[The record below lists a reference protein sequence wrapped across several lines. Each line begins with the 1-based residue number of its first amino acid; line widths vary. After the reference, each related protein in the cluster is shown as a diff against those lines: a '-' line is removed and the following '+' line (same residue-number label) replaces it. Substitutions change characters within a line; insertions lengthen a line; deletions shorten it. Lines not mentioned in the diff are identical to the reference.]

1 MGATANFLAADLGAS
16 NGRVL
21 LGRWNGERFDV
32 EELHRF
38 SNGPSIVLDRM
49 YWNVLTLW
57 SELKHGLTRYA
68 SQHTAP
74 LAGIGLDTWGVD
86 FGLLDKHG
94 HLLGNPVHYRDARTT
109 GMLEHACASVPRHE
123 IFAETGLQFLQ
134 LNTLIQLISMRVQGD
149 AQLDMAHRLLL
160 MPDIFHYWLTG
171 AQIAEYTI
179 ASTTQM
185 LRATDRTWA
194 RDLLARFALPTDI
207 YPEIVMP
214 GTVIGPLLA
223 SVRAEVG
230 LAATVPVIA
239 VASHDTGSAVAGIP
253 GLDAQ
258 SVYLSSG
265 TWSLMGVE
273 TAQPIINERALALN
287 FTNEGGVGGTI
298 RLLKN
303 ITGLWLLQESRRQ
316 WEREGNSY
324 SWPALLA
331 AAEAAPPFKAVVHP
345 DAPDFFEPSSMV
357 DTIQAYCRRTGQ
369 TPPETVGE
377 VVRCCLESLAL
388 RYRWVVNALEDLL
401 SSVDGQPGAR
411 LRVIRVVGGGSQNW
425 LLNQFTADA
434 CQRAVVSG
442 PAEAATLGNI
452 MLQAVATGHLSSV
465 AEGRAAIAASAP
477 QEHFEPRAGAGW
489 DEAYGRFLRLVD

>member
-38 SNGPSIVLDRM
+38 ANGPTTVLDRM
-49 YWNVLTLW
+49 YWDVLTLW
-57 SELKHGLTRYA
+57 SELKFGLARYA
-68 SQHTAP
+68 GQYSAP
-74 LAGIGLDTWGVD
+74 LSGIGVDTWGVD
-86 FGLLDKHG
+86 YGLVDKAG
-94 HLLGNPVHYRDARTT
+94 RLLGNPVHYRDARTS
-109 GMLEHACASVPRHE
+109 GMLEHALAIVPRRE
-123 IFAETGLQFLQ
+123 IYAATGLQFLQ
-134 LNTLIQLISMRVQGD
+134 LNTLIQLVSMRAQND
-149 AQLDMAHRLLL
+149 PQLDMAARLLL

-171 AQIAEYTI
+171 EQIAEYTI

-185 LRATDRTWA
+185 LRATERTWA
-194 RDLLARFALPTDI
+194 RDLLARLSLPTDI
-207 YPEIVMP
+207 YPDIVMP
-214 GTVIGPLLA
+214 GTVVGPMLA
-223 SVRAEVG
+223 AVRAEVG
-230 LAATVPVIA
+230 LHEAVPVIA

-273 TAQPIINERALALN
+273 IAQPIINERALELN
-287 FTNEGGVGGTI
+287 FTNEGGVGGSI

-324 SWPALLA
+324 SWSALLA
-331 AAEAAPPFKAVVHP
+331 AAEASPPFKAIVNP

-388 RYRWVVNALEDLL
+388 RYRWVVNAL
-401 SSVDGQPGAR
+401 
-411 LRVIRVVGGGSQNW
+411 
-425 LLNQFTADA
+425 
-434 CQRAVVSG
+434 
-442 PAEAATLGNI
+442 
-452 MLQAVATGHLSSV
+452 
-465 AEGRAAIAASAP
+465 
-477 QEHFEPRAGAGW
+477 
-489 DEAYGRFLRLVD
+489 

>member
-1 MGATANFLAADLGAS
+1 MGATANYLAADLGAS

-21 LGRWNGERFDV
+21 LGRWDGERFAV

-38 SNGPSIVLDRM
+38 ANGPTTVLDRM
-49 YWNVLTLW
+49 HWNVLTLW
-57 SELKHGLTRYA
+57 GELKQGLARYA
-68 SQHTAP
+68 SQHRTP

-86 FGLLDKHG
+86 YGLFDRQG
-94 HLLGNPVHYRDARTT
+94 RLLGNPVHYRDPRTA
-109 GMLEHACASVPRHE
+109 GMLEHALTLAPRRE
-123 IFAETGLQFLQ
+123 IFATTGLQFLQ
-134 LNTLIQLISMRVQGD
+134 LNTLIQLVSMRVRQD
-149 AQLDMAHRLLL
+149 PQLDMAHRLLL

-185 LRATDRTWA
+185 LHATRRTWA
-194 RDLLARFALPTDI
+194 RELLARFDLPTDI
-207 YPEIVMP
+207 YPEIVLP
-214 GTVIGPLLA
+214 GTVIGPLLPA
-223 SVRAEVG
+223 VAAEVG
-230 LAATVPVIA
+230 LEAAPPVIA

-253 GLDAQ
+253 GLDAA

-273 TAQPIINERALALN
+273 IAQPILNERALELN
-287 FTNEGGVGGTI
+287 FTNEGGVDGTI

-316 WEREGNSY
+316 WEREGSRY
-324 SWPALLA
+324 SWPELLA
-331 AAEAAPPFKAVVHP
+331 AAEAAPPFKAIVNP
-345 DAPDFFEPSSMV
+345 DAPDFFEPSDMV

-401 SSVDGQPGAR
+401 SSVDGAPGPR
-411 LRVIRVVGGGSQNW
+411 LRVIRVVGGGSQNR

-442 PAEAATLGNI
+442 PAEAATLGI
-452 MLQAVATGHLSSV
+452 LMLQAVATGRLASI
-465 AEGRAAIAASAP
+465 AEGRAAIAASVP
-477 QEHFEPRAGAGW
+477 QEQFDPRPDAGW
-489 DEAYGRFLRLVD
+489 DEAYARFLKLLE

>member
-38 SNGPSIVLDRM
+38 ANGPTTVLDRM
-49 YWNVLTLW
+49 YWDVLTLW
-57 SELKHGLTRYA
+57 SELKFGLARYA
-68 SQHTAP
+68 SQYSAP
-74 LAGIGLDTWGVD
+74 LSGIGVDTWGVD
-86 FGLLDKHG
+86 YGLFDKAG
-94 HLLGNPVHYRDARTT
+94 RLLGNPVHYRDARTS
-109 GMLEHACASVPRHE
+109 GMLEHALAIVPRRE
-123 IFAETGLQFLQ
+123 IYAATGLQFLQ
-134 LNTLIQLISMRVQGD
+134 LNTLIQLVSMRAQND
-149 AQLDMAHRLLL
+149 PQLDMAARLLL

-171 AQIAEYTI
+171 EQIAEYTI

-185 LRATDRTWA
+185 LRATERTWA
-194 RDLLARFALPTDI
+194 RDLLARLSLPTDI
-207 YPEIVMP
+207 YPDIVMP
-214 GTVIGPLLA
+214 GTVVGPMLA
-223 SVRAEVG
+223 AVRAEVG
-230 LAATVPVIA
+230 LHEAVPVIA

-273 TAQPIINERALALN
+273 IAQPIINERALELN
-287 FTNEGGVGGTI
+287 FTNEGGVGGSI

-324 SWPALLA
+324 SWSALLA
-331 AAEAAPPFKAVVHP
+331 AAEASPPFKAIVNP

-401 SSVDGQPGAR
+401 SSVDGNPGPR
-411 LRVIRVVGGGSQNW
+411 LQVIRVVGGGSQNW

-442 PAEAATLGNI
+442 PAEAATLGI
-452 MLQAVATGHLSSV
+452 LMLQAVATGHLAGV
-465 AEGRAAIAASAP
+465 AEGRAAIAASVP
-477 QEHFEPRAGAGW
+477 QEHFDPRPDVGW
-489 DEAYGRFLRLVD
+489 DEAYARFLRLVD